1 MELYKR
7 VGSGKGT
14 DRGGVTVVRIGT
26 SLISLVRHLE
36 PSPVGDLD
44 CLEPLY
50 TWR

>member
-7 VGSGKGT
+7 VESGRGT
-14 DRGGVTVVRIGT
+14 NSGAVTVVRIGT
-26 SLISLVRHLE
+26 SLNSLVRHLE

-44 CLEPLY
+44 CLKSLY